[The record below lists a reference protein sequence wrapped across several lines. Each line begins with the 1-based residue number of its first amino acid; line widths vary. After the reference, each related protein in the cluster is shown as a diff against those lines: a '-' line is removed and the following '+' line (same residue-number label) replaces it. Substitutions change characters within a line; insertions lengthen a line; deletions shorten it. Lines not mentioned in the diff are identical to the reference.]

1 MAKVMKSHT
10 LLSDKGGKVWVEA
23 QLSEPQIKRLVK
35 LYERWDIRL
44 TANGSPNQL
53 VDQLEA
59 INKVI

>member
-1 MAKVMKSHT
+1 MAKVMRSHT

-23 QLSEPQIKRLVK
+23 QLSEPQIKRLMK

-53 VDQLEA
+53 VNQLEA